1 MMMKPI
7 KNNQDI
13 SIGDNV
19 YLALAALLV
28 GVMVGV
34 IDTVFGQ
41 GLLFLSAVRD
51 AHLIYLLPCLALA
64 GLVIVFLYEQYGQI
78 AKQGMGLVF
87 DVGHGEKAK
96 LPLMLIPLIIL
107 STWLTH
113 LCGGS
118 AGREGVAVQI
128 GATVSHF
135 FGRLSHLKDRSQLFL
150 VMGMAAGFAGLFQT
164 PMTAVVFALEV
175 LLLGNIS
182 YLALLPSL
190 IAAFTASWTSHCLG
204 LEKFS
209 VPIAKALKITPI
221 TFGKLVLLGL
231 IFGLAGNLFASLLAR
246 AKPYIAA
253 RLPNPYYRVLLVG
266 GFLSLSLLLCHYGRY
281 SGLGTNLIT
290 AAFSHQPITN
300 YDWLLKLLFTI
311 ITLSAGFQGGEVT
324 PLFAIGAALGIVLA
338 PWLGLPAQLAAALG
352 YAAVFGSAT
361 NIFLAPIFVGL
372 EVFGATNAA
381 AYFIV
386 VAFAYMVSR
395 RHSIYTKQKVTT
407 NVAS

>member
-1 MMMKPI
+1 MVQMMMKPI

-41 GLLFLSAVRD
+41 GLLLLSAIRD

-96 LPLMLIPLIIL
+96 LPLVLIPLIIL

-135 FGRLSHLKDRSQLFL
+135 LGRFSHLKDKSQLFL

-231 IFGLAGNLFASLLAR
+231 IFGLAGNL
-246 AKPYIAA
+246 
-253 RLPNPYYRVLLVG
+253 LPSYWQGLSHILQQGCQIPIIVCCLLVA
-266 GFLSLSLLLCHYGRY
+266 FYRLACCCA
-281 SGLGTNLIT
+281 IT
-290 AAFSHQPITN
+290 
-300 YDWLLKLLFTI
+300 
-311 ITLSAGFQGGEVT
+311 G
-324 PLFAIGAALGIVLA
+324 AI
-338 PWLGLPAQLAAALG
+338 
-352 YAAVFGSAT
+352 
-361 NIFLAPIFVGL
+361 
-372 EVFGATNAA
+372 
-381 AYFIV
+381 
-386 VAFAYMVSR
+386 VA
-395 RHSIYTKQKVTT
+395 
-407 NVAS
+407 

>member
-1 MMMKPI
+1 
-7 KNNQDI
+7 
-13 SIGDNV
+13 
-19 YLALAALLV
+19 
-28 GVMVGV
+28 
-34 IDTVFGQ
+34 
-41 GLLFLSAVRD
+41 
-51 AHLIYLLPCLALA
+51 
-64 GLVIVFLYEQYGQI
+64 
-78 AKQGMGLVF
+78 
-87 DVGHGEKAK
+87 
-96 LPLMLIPLIIL
+96 MLIPLIIL

-135 FGRLSHLKDRSQLFL
+135 FGRLRHLKDKSQLFL

-290 AAFSHQPITN
+290 AAFSHQPIAN

-361 NIFLAPIFVGL
+361 NTFLAPIFVGL
-372 EVFGATNAA
+372 EVFGATNAT

-386 VAFAYMVSR
+386 IAFAYMVSR
-395 RHSIYTKQKVTT
+395 RHSIYTKQRVTT
-407 NVAS
+407 SIAS

>member
-19 YLALAALLV
+19 YLAFAALLV
-28 GVMVGV
+28 GVVVGV

-41 GLLFLSAVRD
+41 GLLLLSAVRD

-87 DVGHGEKAK
+87 DVGHGEKTR
-96 LPLMLIPLIIL
+96 LPLVLIPLIVL

-135 FGRLSHLKDRSQLFL
+135 FGRLSHLKDKSQLFL

-281 SGLGTNLIT
+281 GGLGTNLIT
-290 AAFSHQPITN
+290 AAFSHQPIAN

-361 NIFLAPIFVGL
+361 NTFLAPIFVGL
-372 EVFGATNAA
+372 EVFGATNTA

-407 NVAS
+407 SVAS